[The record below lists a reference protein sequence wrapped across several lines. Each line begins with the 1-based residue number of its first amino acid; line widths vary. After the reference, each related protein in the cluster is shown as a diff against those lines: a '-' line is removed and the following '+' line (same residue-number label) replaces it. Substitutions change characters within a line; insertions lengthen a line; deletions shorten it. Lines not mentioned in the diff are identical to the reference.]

1 MKRIVAGILA
11 HVDSGKTTLSEAML
25 YHTGT
30 IRKPGRVDHRNTYL
44 DTDRIERER
53 GITIFSKQAII
64 KLDNAEITLLD
75 TPGHADFSTETERVL
90 QILDCAI
97 LVISGTDGVQS
108 HTETL
113 WRLLTRYSIPVFIF
127 INKTDM
133 PGIDRKNI
141 IIDPKNKLDYRCV
154 DFENSDKDLLYEELA
169 ECDESIMQYYL
180 DNGNV
185 REKDILNAVRSRELF
200 PCCFGSALKLNGI
213 ESFMETFCRYAPSS
227 PNSESFGAKVFKITE
242 DESGNRLTHLK
253 ITGGSLKVRSA
264 VHGVSQDKKDWE
276 EKINQIRIYSGEKFI
291 TANEVYSGI
300 VCAVTGLT
308 KTYSGEGLGMEADS
322 DDPLLEPVL
331 TYSVKLPDG
340 TDPHAVIKKL
350 RKLEEEDPQLHII
363 WNEQHKEIHIQLMG
377 EIQLEILKNI
387 IYERFDINVQFGPGS
402 IAYKET
408 IANKVEGVG
417 HYEPLRHYA
426 EVHLI
431 LEPLKRGS
439 GLIFSTDCRE
449 DLLNKNWQR
458 LIISHLKEKTHIGV
472 LTGSPI
478 TDMRITLV
486 SGRAH
491 AKHTEGGDFRQAT
504 YRAVR
509 HGLKCAESILLEPW
523 YSFKIELPSENTG
536 RALSDI
542 QQMNGSFETP
552 ASNGELTVISGS
564 APVASIRDYQNEIK
578 AYTRGKGKIYLSFKG
593 YEPCVNSERVIDE
606 IGYNSDSD
614 TENTADSV
622 FCSHGSGHVVKW
634 NEVYDNMHLERY
646 LKIHDSSSDIDILKK
661 TETYYSRITDDK
673 ELMEIFERTYGPV
686 RRDKIQA
693 FKRRRKNTAETD
705 NKKIKPVLKG
715 PEYLLVD
722 GYNIIFAWDNLKGI
736 AKNNLDLAR
745 SQLINILCNYQAFKQ
760 CELILVFDAYKV
772 KGNTGEIEKIHNISV
787 VYTKEAETADMY
799 IQKATSQIGKDRK
812 VRVATSDGM
821 EQLIILGNGAYRV
834 SASEFYEEV
843 KTVDKAIRD
852 FIENQK

>member
-1 MKRIVAGILA
+1 MKRIVTGILA

-44 DTDRIERER
+44 DTNYIERDR
-53 GITIFSKQAII
+53 GITIFSKQAIL
-64 KLDNAEITLLD
+64 KYNDTEITLID

-97 LVISGTDGVQS
+97 LVISGTNGVQS
-108 HTETL
+108 HTGIL
-113 WRLLTRYSIPVFIF
+113 WNLLKRYNIPVFIF

-141 IIDPKNKLDYRCV
+141 ISDLKKKLDYRCV
-154 DFENSDKDLLYEELA
+154 DFDNSDKTSLYEELA
-169 ECDESIMQYYL
+169 ECDESILQYYL
-180 DNGNV
+180 DYAKVKEEDIKNAI
-185 REKDILNAVRSRELF
+185 KDRKIF
-200 PCCFGSALKLNGI
+200 PCCFGSALKLFGI
-213 ESFMETFCRYAPSS
+213 DEFLNLFCQFAPSS
-227 PNSESFGAKVFKITE
+227 PEAENFGAKVFKITE

-253 ITGGSLKVRSA
+253 ITGGSLKVRSS
-264 VHGVSQDKKDWE
+264 VHGISQDKKDWE
-276 EKINQIRIYSGEKFI
+276 EKINQIRIYSGLKYK
-291 TANEVYSGI
+291 TPNEVFSGT

-308 KTYSGEGLGMEADS
+308 KTYSGEGLGIETDS
-322 DDPLLEPVL
+322 DNPLLEPVL

-340 TDPHAVIKKL
+340 TDPHVFIKKL
-350 RKLEEEDPQLHII
+350 RKLEEEDPQLNII
-363 WNEQHKEIHIQLMG
+363 WNELHKEIHLQLMG

-387 IYERFDINVQFGPGS
+387 IFERFGINVQFGPGS

-439 GLIFSTDCRE
+439 GLIFSSDCRE
-449 DLLNKNWQR
+449 DLLDKNWQR

-478 TDMRITLV
+478 TDMKITLV
-486 SGRAH
+486 SGKAH
-491 AKHTEGGDFRQAT
+491 VKHTEGGDFRQAT

-536 RALSDI
+536 RVISDI
-542 QQMNGSFETP
+542 QKMNGRFEP
-552 ASNGELTVISGS
+552 PVSDGELTIISGS

-578 AYTRGKGKIYLSFKG
+578 AYSHGKGKINYSFKG
-593 YEPCVNSERVIDE
+593 YEPCGNPEKVITE

-622 FCSHGSGHVVKW
+622 FCSHGSGFIVKW
-634 NEVYDNMHLERY
+634 QEVYEHMHLQRHLQTSEKTIER
-646 LKIHDSSSDIDILKK
+646 DIYKK
-661 TETYYSRITDDK
+661 SETYCSRIADDK

-686 RRDKIQA
+686 NRDKILA
-693 FKRRRKNTAETD
+693 FKH
-705 NKKIKPVLKG
+705 KKILKEPDNSKIKIVPKG

-722 GYNIIFAWDNLKGI
+722 GYNIIFAWDNLKST

-760 CELILVFDAYKV
+760 CDLILVFDAYKV
-772 KGNTGEIEKIHNISV
+772 KGNIGAIEKVNNISV

-799 IQKATSQIGKDRK
+799 IQKVTSRLGNNRK

-821 EQLIILGNGAYRV
+821 EQLIILGNGAFRV
-834 SASEFYEEV
+834 SASEFYDEV
-843 KTVDKAIRD
+843 KAVDKAIKNY
-852 FIENQK
+852 IENQK

>member
-1 MKRIVAGILA
+1 M
-11 HVDSGKTTLSEAML
+11 S
-25 YHTGT
+25 
-30 IRKPGRVDHRNTYL
+30 
-44 DTDRIERER
+44 
-53 GITIFSKQAII
+53 
-64 KLDNAEITLLD
+64 
-75 TPGHADFSTETERVL
+75 
-90 QILDCAI
+90 
-97 LVISGTDGVQS
+97 
-108 HTETL
+108 
-113 WRLLTRYSIPVFIF
+113 
-127 INKTDM
+127 
-133 PGIDRKNI
+133 
-141 IIDPKNKLDYRCV
+141 
-154 DFENSDKDLLYEELA
+154 
-169 ECDESIMQYYL
+169 
-180 DNGNV
+180 
-185 REKDILNAVRSRELF
+185 LN
-200 PCCFGSALKLNGI
+200 
-213 ESFMETFCRYAPSS
+213 
-227 PNSESFGAKVFKITE
+227 
-242 DESGNRLTHLK
+242 
-253 ITGGSLKVRSA
+253 
-264 VHGVSQDKKDWE
+264 
-276 EKINQIRIYSGEKFI
+276 IRIYSGEKFI
-291 TANEVYSGI
+291 TANEVYSGT

-387 IYERFDINVQFGPGS
+387 IYERFDINVQFGSGS

-439 GLIFSTDCRE
+439 GLVFSTNCRE
-449 DLLNKNWQR
+449 DLLDKNWQR

-478 TDMRITLV
+478 TDMKITLV

-542 QQMNGSFETP
+542 QQMNGSFKTP
-552 ASNGELTVISGS
+552 ASDGELTVISGS
-564 APVASIRDYQNEIK
+564 APIASIRDYQNEIK

-673 ELMEIFERTYGPV
+673 ELMEIFERTYGPI

-722 GYNIIFAWDNLKGI
+722 GYNIIFAWDNLKDI

-760 CELILVFDAYKV
+760 CELILVFDAYRV
-772 KGNTGEIEKIHNISV
+772 KGNTGEIEKIHNINV

>member
-141 IIDPKNKLDYRCV
+141 IIDLKNKLDYRCV

-578 AYTRGKGKIYLSFKG
+578 HIPVEKERFIYLSK
-593 YEPCVNSERVIDE
+593 
-606 IGYNSDSD
+606 
-614 TENTADSV
+614 A
-622 FCSHGSGHVVKW
+622 
-634 NEVYDNMHLERY
+634 M
-646 LKIHDSSSDIDILKK
+646 
-661 TETYYSRITDDK
+661 SR
-673 ELMEIFERTYGPV
+673 
-686 RRDKIQA
+686 A
-693 FKRRRKNTAETD
+693 
-705 NKKIKPVLKG
+705 
-715 PEYLLVD
+715 
-722 GYNIIFAWDNLKGI
+722 
-736 AKNNLDLAR
+736 
-745 SQLINILCNYQAFKQ
+745 
-760 CELILVFDAYKV
+760 
-772 KGNTGEIEKIHNISV
+772 
-787 VYTKEAETADMY
+787 
-799 IQKATSQIGKDRK
+799 
-812 VRVATSDGM
+812 
-821 EQLIILGNGAYRV
+821 
-834 SASEFYEEV
+834 
-843 KTVDKAIRD
+843 
-852 FIENQK
+852 